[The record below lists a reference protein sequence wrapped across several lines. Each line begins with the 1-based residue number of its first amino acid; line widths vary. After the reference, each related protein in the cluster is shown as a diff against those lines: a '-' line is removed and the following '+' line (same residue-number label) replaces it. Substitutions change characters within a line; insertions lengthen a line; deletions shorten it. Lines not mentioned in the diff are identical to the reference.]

1 MVKLKTVIE
10 DTDTR
15 AGRIFDLCIQAL
27 IVFSLI
33 TFSIETLP
41 DLSAAT
47 RYWLRVCEVVT
58 VSIFTIE
65 YALRILVADNRLKF
79 IFSFYGLIDFLAIAP
94 FYTRL
99 TLDLRAV
106 RIFRMFRLFRMF
118 KLLRYSKAIDRF
130 RRAFVSIKE
139 ELVLYMIATA
149 FVTFIA
155 SVGMYYFEGSSQPE
169 AFGSVFH
176 CLWWTVVTLS
186 TVGYGDAYP
195 ITLGGKIFTTIIL
208 LLGLGIIAV
217 PTGLLASALTK
228 TNNNE

>member
-1 MVKLKTVIE
+1 MIKLKTVIE
-10 DTDTR
+10 DTDSR
-15 AGRIFDLCIQAL
+15 AGRTFDLCIQAL

-41 DLSAAT
+41 NLGTAT

-79 IFSFYGLIDFLAIAP
+79 IFSFYGLVDFLAIVP

-99 TLDLRAV
+99 ALDLRAV
-106 RIFRMFRLFRMF
+106 RIFRMFRLFRVF
-118 KLLRYSKAIDRF
+118 KMLRYSKAIDRLWK
-130 RRAFVSIKE
+130 AFVSIKE

-149 FVTFIA
+149 FITFVA
-155 SVGMYYFEGSSQPE
+155 SVGMYYFEGPSQPE

-176 CLWWTVVTLS
+176 CLWWSVVTLT
-186 TVGYGDAYP
+186 TVGYGDVYP
-195 ITLGGKIFTTIIL
+195 ITLGGRIFTTIIL
-208 LLGLGIIAV
+208 LLGLGVVAV

-228 TNNNE
+228 TNKSD